1 MKIINIFSLAFSSQE
16 FKTRLI
22 FIMIYLTIITLLI
35 DTSVDQIYY
44 LNINEYPLNVK
55 VILFMIIAVIALI
68 GQYAFLHFVGK
79 KGIDIRKTDI
89 LNIGTLLKIAHVVQS
104 VLTILFL
111 IVIFQMI
118 FEIQYNVIMLI
129 LPIGVSTLFGGLMMI
144 FLLQSFF
151 HGFVLTRI
159 LSYFPTAYHLLLL
172 HQYSYHSCYCN
183 RFVTNKA

>member
-118 FEIQYNVIMLI
+118 FEI
-129 LPIGVSTLFGGLMMI
+129 
-144 FLLQSFF
+144 
-151 HGFVLTRI
+151 
-159 LSYFPTAYHLLLL
+159 
-172 HQYSYHSCYCN
+172 
-183 RFVTNKA
+183 